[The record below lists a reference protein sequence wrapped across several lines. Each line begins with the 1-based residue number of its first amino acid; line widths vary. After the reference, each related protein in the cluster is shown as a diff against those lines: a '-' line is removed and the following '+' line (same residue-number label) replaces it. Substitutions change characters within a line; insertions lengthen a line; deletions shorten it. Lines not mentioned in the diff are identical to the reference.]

1 MPDEP
6 TFEADLVDVEAMLR
20 QLDAD
25 DLVLDAPPDDVW
37 AAIVEELSLDDDRR
51 EAASRGVD
59 AVVTAPFGRRRTW
72 MLPLAAAA
80 AVILVVAV
88 AVAVSRSDSTTT
100 LAHAD
105 LEFQPGFDE
114 AGANAAASADL
125 VEDDGSDVI
134 EIDDASLPFD
144 LDEDV
149 ALELWLIEADDDGN
163 VVDLVS
169 LGDIAADGTRAFSVP
184 AGYDP
189 TVYSV
194 VDISIEP
201 RDGDA
206 SHSGRSILRGALGS
220 I

>member
-1 MPDEP
+1 MADI
-6 TFEADLVDVEAMLR
+6 EAILR
-20 QLDAD
+20 ELDTD
-25 DLVLDAPPDDVW
+25 DLVLESPPDEVW
-37 AAIVEELSLDDDRR
+37 DRIADQLEFDDGRHDSR
-51 EAASRGVD
+51 SRGGGT
-59 AVVTAPFGRRRTW
+59 VVAAPFGRRRAW
-72 MLPLAAAA
+72 MLPLSAAA

-88 AVAVSRSDSTTT
+88 AVTLSRSDSSTT

-114 AGANAAASADL
+114 AGATAAASADL
-125 VEDDGSDVI
+125 VADDGSELI

-144 LDEDV
+144 LDEDA
-149 ALELWLIEADDDGN
+149 ALELWLIEPDAEGN

-169 LGDIAADGTRAFSVP
+169 LGDIAADGTRTFSVP

-220 I
+220 V